1 METIEFQNKQYPVR
15 EIKFPKVGEVL
26 ISTTSLNEALL
37 KKGNYVSENAVIIDE
52 LLNETSKNDPIH
64 KQNILNFIERYLSKR
79 TS

>member
-52 LLNETSKNDPIH
+52 LIYFFVNEREITLSEKNLINLI
-64 KQNILNFIERYLSKR
+64 KKELL
-79 TS
+79 